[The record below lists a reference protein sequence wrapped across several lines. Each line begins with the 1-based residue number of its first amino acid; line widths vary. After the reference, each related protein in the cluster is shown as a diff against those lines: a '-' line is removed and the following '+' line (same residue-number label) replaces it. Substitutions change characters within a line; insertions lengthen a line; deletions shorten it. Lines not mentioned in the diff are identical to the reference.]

1 MIKTDMEQLKGT
13 PLAELEPLLVELGFL
28 AGYDEGEQLKPIV
41 SLRED
46 KLVIDL
52 EGPQSK
58 IHLEMTYT

>member
-1 MIKTDMEQLKGT
+1 MIKTDMEELKGT

-28 AGYDEGEQLKPIV
+28 AGYDVGEDMKPIV

-46 KLVIDL
+46 KIIIDV
-52 EGPQSK
+52 EGPESK